1 MKYFKVIISFILNL
15 FNEHPKSVGETYIEH
30 MRNSLFISLLSLAMF
45 LILLIHS
52 IFPFIF
58 KKTGCRMVSYIND
71 KCNRTIVFDKDLD
84 F

>member
-1 MKYFKVIISFILNL
+1 MKYFKRIIDFILNL
-15 FNEHPKSVGETYIEH
+15 FNEHPKSAGETYMGH
-30 MRNSLFISLLSLAMF
+30 MRNAIFMSLLSLAMF
-45 LILLIHS
+45 LVLLVHS

-71 KCNRTIVFDKDLD
+71 KCNRAVVFYIDSD